1 MRKHAGRCGIFVAMM
16 ALIGSMLFRASV
28 KKSPLLEVALALQ
41 FFFGSYE
48 FPSFTPPTALSA
60 SEPAS

>member
-1 MRKHAGRCGIFVAMM
+1 M